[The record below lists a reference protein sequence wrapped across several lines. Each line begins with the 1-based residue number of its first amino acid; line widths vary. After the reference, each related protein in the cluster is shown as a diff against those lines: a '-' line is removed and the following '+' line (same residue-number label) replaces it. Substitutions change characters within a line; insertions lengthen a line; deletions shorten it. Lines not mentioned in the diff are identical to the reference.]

1 MKYLSKKEFVTKNE
15 KDFFPCK
22 KDGTKL
28 NILEK
33 IGFVAVN
40 IVILLG
46 YVAFRMLIGV
56 VIVAFMCAVTLH
68 GFFPKSMDT
77 AEAFLIAIRDVR
89 VISFGVV
96 VGCFFWFGEN

>member
-1 MKYLSKKEFVTKNE
+1 MSQKNE

-28 NILEK
+28 NIVEK

-40 IVILLG
+40 IVIILG

-56 VIVAFMCAVTLH
+56 VIVAFMCAVALH

-89 VISFGVV
+89 VILFGVV
-96 VGCFFWFGEN
+96 VGCFFWLGEN